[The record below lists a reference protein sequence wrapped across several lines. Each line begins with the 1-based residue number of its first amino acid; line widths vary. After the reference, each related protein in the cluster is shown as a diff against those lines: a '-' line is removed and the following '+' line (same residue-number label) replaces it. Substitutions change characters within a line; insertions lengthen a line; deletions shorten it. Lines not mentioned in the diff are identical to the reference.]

1 MMICILYYGSPEY
14 ARLLVSSSTLTQWM
28 QLRLRKQNMRQLF
41 ERMQRYQFE
50 KVREQPDK
58 ALTEDTRALQ
68 DDDVQRSASLF
79 LAPSCA

>member
-1 MMICILYYGSPEY
+1 
-14 ARLLVSSSTLTQWM
+14 M
-28 QLRLRKQNMRQLF
+28 QLRIRKQNMRQLF

-68 DDDVQRSASLF
+68 DDDVQRSASWQLLARQSLVTTVVVYVRRVHFWPDF
-79 LAPSCA
+79 LCFVRME